1 MHRFS
6 MLVVA
11 ERATPVVL
19 LLLAAV
25 GCSDESSTLGP
36 RVAPPSFGKQAAGG
50 VSVTRLPTLG
60 GIAHVYSINDANVA
74 VGHSALASGPAYA
87 FAVRWAQVNGTWTVT
102 QFGGSGTR
110 ALAINE
116 VGTIVGDSG
125 RDAVVWLAGGPRE
138 VLGPGEAKGVNDAN
152 VVVGVRH
159 DIGLQAPAAWR
170 RIAGGWTVTSL
181 DLVPGT
187 GRNPYCIGEATAISG
202 SGVVV
207 GFLYD
212 SDCVQQYAV
221 KWTPKAN
228 PADGWE
234 PAAILENAGG
244 MAKSIP
250 YGIFG
255 NTIVGEAWP
264 CAVLDGCPRRAY
276 RWSLTPGSPDTGPL
290 GSLDARANGLNSLG
304 VSVGSYLDP
313 QRMRAVMW
321 SSTGAY
327 TTLPNLSPFN
337 AHWVWDINNPTPTR
351 AARLAVGG
359 ATSDRGGVVALVW
372 TIP

>member
-1 MHRFS
+1 MHRFTV
-6 MLVVA
+6 LVPA
-11 ERATPVVL
+11 RRATPVVL
-19 LLLAAV
+19 LLLAAAA
-25 GCSDESSTLGP
+25 CADESTTLGP
-36 RVAPPSFGKQAAGG
+36 HVALPSFGKQAAGG

-60 GIAHVYSINDANVA
+60 GTAHVYSINDANVA
-74 VGHSALASGPAYA
+74 VGYSTLASGPAYA
-87 FAVRWAQVNGTWTVT
+87 FAVRWALANGTWTVT

-116 VGTIVGDSG
+116 VGTVVGDSG
-125 RDAVVWLAGGPRE
+125 RDAVVWLAGGPLE
-138 VLGPGEAKGVNDAN
+138 VLGPGEANGVNEAN

-170 RIAGGWTVTSL
+170 QIAGGWTVTSL

-187 GRNPYCIGEATAISG
+187 TRSPYCLGEATAING

-212 SDCVQQYAV
+212 SACVQQYAV
-221 KWTPKAN
+221 KWVPKPN
-228 PADGWE
+228 PAEGWE

-250 YGIFG
+250 YGIVG

-290 GSLDARANGLNSLG
+290 GSLDARANGLNALG

-337 AHWVWDINNPTPTR
+337 AHWVWDINNPTSTR

-359 ATSDRGGVVALVW
+359 AFPAARV
-372 TIP
+372 